1 MRELWPK
8 NCPNCSDRGNP
19 ITVYLSNSSIKK
31 IQDNV
36 TVAHLR
42 EFSEYNKRQDRSTGM
57 ENRKKETKSRRFY
70 LNLGLKIH
78 PKIHKEWITVDRYRR
93 FFLYFYSNFI
103 LLRKRSFS
111 LFYPASSIPVAIWE
125 INNQL
130 IRRPNDLHRCPH
142 PMHDEEE
149 RISRREERSA
159 YRRPHSRVRALTR
172 ARARARARA
181 RQVRSNS
188 TRMHVR
194 TYDRTHAFL
203 SLASRTFPTR
213 GS

>member
-36 TVAHLR
+36 TVAHLHK
-42 EFSEYNKRQDRSTGM
+42 FSEYNKRQDRSTGM
-57 ENRKKETKSRRFY
+57 ENRRKETKSRRFY

-103 LLRKRSFS
+103 LLRKGSFS
-111 LFYPASSIPVAIWE
+111 FFYPASSIPVAIWE
-125 INNQL
+125 INGWFGDQT
-130 IRRPNDLHRCPH
+130 ISTCPRS
-142 PMHDEEE
+142 MHDEEE
-149 RISRREERSA
+149 RISRREGRSA
-159 YRRPHSRVRALTR
+159 YRQPHSRVRALTR
-172 ARARARARA
+172 ARARAR
-181 RQVRSNS
+181 
-188 TRMHVR
+188 
-194 TYDRTHAFL
+194 
-203 SLASRTFPTR
+203 
-213 GS
+213 GK